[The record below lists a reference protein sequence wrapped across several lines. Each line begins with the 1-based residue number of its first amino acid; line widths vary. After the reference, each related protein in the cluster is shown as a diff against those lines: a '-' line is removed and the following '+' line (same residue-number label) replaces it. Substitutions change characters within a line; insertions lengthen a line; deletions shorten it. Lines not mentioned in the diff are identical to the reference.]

1 MSYQIKQINGSFM
14 KDTSLLEKL
23 NIPSGTNIKRI
34 SFETQPKYFIA
45 EGDSIKPVA
54 NWIIINEVPV
64 EIGLTG
70 ILNISDIQL
79 NSLKCGNNIDNILVS
94 CIY

>member
-1 MSYQIKQINGSFM
+1 MGYQIKQINGSFI

-54 NWIIINEVPV
+54 NWIIINEVPI

-79 NSLKCGNNIDNILVS
+79 NSLKCGNNIDNILIS
-94 CIY
+94 CMY

>member
-1 MSYQIKQINGSFM
+1 MGFQIKQINGSFM

-34 SFETQPKYFIA
+34 FLETQPKYFIT

-54 NWIIINEVPV
+54 TWIIINEVPI

-70 ILNISDIQL
+70 ILNISNIQL
-79 NSLKCGNNIDNILVS
+79 NSLKCGNNIDNILIS

>member
-1 MSYQIKQINGSFM
+1 MGFQIKQINGSFI

-45 EGDSIKPVA
+45 EGDSVKSVA

-70 ILNISDIQL
+70 ILNISNIQL

-94 CIY
+94 CMY

>member
-1 MSYQIKQINGSFM
+1 MSFQIKQINGSFM

-34 SFETQPKYFIA
+34 SFETQPEYFIT
-45 EGDSIKPVA
+45 ESGSIKPVA

-64 EIGLTG
+64 QIGLTG

-79 NSLKCGNNIDNILVS
+79 NSLKCGNNINNILIS
-94 CIY
+94 CMY

>member
-79 NSLKCGNNIDNILVS
+79 NSLKCGNNIDNILIS
-94 CIY
+94 CMY

>member
-1 MSYQIKQINGSFM
+1 MSFQIKQINGSFM

-45 EGDSIKPVA
+45 EGDSVKPIA

-70 ILNISDIQL
+70 ILNISNIQL

>member
-34 SFETQPKYFIA
+34 SFEAQPKYFIA

-70 ILNISDIQL
+70 ILNISNIQL
-79 NSLKCGNNIDNILVS
+79 NSLKCGNNIDNILIS
-94 CIY
+94 CMY

>member
-1 MSYQIKQINGSFM
+1 MSFQIKQINGSFI

-45 EGDSIKPVA
+45 EDDSIKPVA

-70 ILNISDIQL
+70 ILNISNIQL
-79 NSLKCGNNIDNILVS
+79 NSLKCGNNIDNILIS

>member
-23 NIPSGTNIKRI
+23 NIPSGTNIKKI

-70 ILNISDIQL
+70 ILNISNIQL
-79 NSLKCGNNIDNILVS
+79 NSLKCGNNIDNILIS

>member
-1 MSYQIKQINGSFM
+1 MSYQIKQINGSFI

-54 NWIIINEVPV
+54 NWIIINEVPI

>member
-1 MSYQIKQINGSFM
+1 MSFQIKQINGSFM

-45 EGDSIKPVA
+45 EGNSIKPVA

-70 ILNISDIQL
+70 ILNISNIQL

-94 CIY
+94 CMY

>member
-1 MSYQIKQINGSFM
+1 MSYQIKQINGSFI

>member
-1 MSYQIKQINGSFM
+1 MSYQIKQINGSFI

-70 ILNISDIQL
+70 ILNISNIQL

-94 CIY
+94 CMY